1 MLRFSQDITLGTL
14 NLRVGKTPPRL
25 RLPHAANQAGGDV
38 LFILLLPLFL
48 PLPGNGN
55 GAQLDLVPVDP
66 SSHTCHQPLLF
77 PPSSSHLTSINTTHK
92 LSPLLTFAHT
102 LPFLSCPPCSD
113 GT

>member
-14 NLRVGKTPPRL
+14 NLSVGKIPPRL
-25 RLPHAANQAGGDV
+25 HLPHAASQGGGDV
-38 LFILLLPLFL
+38 HFILLLRLFL
-48 PLPGNGN
+48 PLPGSGN

-66 SSHTCHQPLLF
+66 SSHICHQPLLF
-77 PPSSSHLTSINTTHK
+77 PPSSSHLTSTNTTHK
-92 LSPLLTFAHT
+92 LSPLLTFAHP